1 MKLTLKE
8 LNTLYYSL
16 NVAITH
22 HSEHKLLDVDSLNEI
37 IDKVRDEIDM
47 VIYKM
52 DSNEDDGP
60 EYDSAGFTE
69 DDRIVNGQYR
79 VISNKDADADYKA
92 SLMQDEQRYENKH

>member
-22 HSEHKLLDVDSLNEI
+22 HSEHKLLDVNSLNEI
-37 IDKVRDEIDM
+37 IDKVRNEIDD
-47 VIYKM
+47 VIYEM
-52 DSNEDDGP
+52 DNNEDEGP

-79 VISNKDADADYKA
+79 AT
-92 SLMQDEQRYENKH
+92 LEQDEQRYENQHK